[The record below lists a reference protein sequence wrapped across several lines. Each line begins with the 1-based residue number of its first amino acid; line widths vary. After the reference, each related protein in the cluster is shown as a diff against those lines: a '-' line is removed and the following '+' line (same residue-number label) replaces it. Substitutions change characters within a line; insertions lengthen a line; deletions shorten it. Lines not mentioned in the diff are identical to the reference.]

1 MEIPEEKKAQLA
13 KKKKKKE
20 KMDASEDM
28 DPEDFVASLK
38 AHPAKASYLEKK
50 KQLDFNFQNP
60 STQQPIFTP
69 ENLDQFYSPEL
80 GIQITVD
87 SSDTEQ
93 KKSVKKS
100 VEKFMSKTKYEA
112 TFNIKDGKL
121 NDKVMRDV
129 EEFFS

>member
-1 MEIPEEKKAQLA
+1 MRISMEPPEEKKGAEKLA

-50 KQLDFNFQNP
+50 KQMEQEFNFKNP
-60 STQQPIFTP
+60 KTKQPIFTP

-80 GIQITVD
+80 GI
-87 SSDTEQ
+87 
-93 KKSVKKS
+93 
-100 VEKFMSKTKYEA
+100 
-112 TFNIKDGKL
+112 
-121 NDKVMRDV
+121 
-129 EEFFS
+129 